1 MQFDLQRAF
10 PYPVLR
16 LGVND
21 YTDGEFQSV
30 VEFAPIG
37 DKPHIVFEAQFALSV
52 DEISALIRHGDA
64 KYVAVISCRDTYL
77 RRVLSTAKPN
87 VKTTFASGDLRGEV
101 QVFPYIV
108 AERQISDF
116 RCPLINKEF
125 GPGPFSFAPGAVIA
139 VDEPKAA
146 YIDRDLFKP
155 ITSVFELVKNES
167 IQGAEWRI
175 DSSGDH
181 VRIQVAPHMKEKI
194 DNFRNS
200 ARNRAILLNSI
211 YFAAV
216 MQCIRHI
223 ARGEEYDDRR
233 WARVIREQCHNH
245 HLNLD
250 SQDEYAVAQQLLQP
264 PLGMLDTYL
273 FDRSGE

>member
-1 MQFDLQRAF
+1 
-10 PYPVLR
+10 
-16 LGVND
+16 
-21 YTDGEFQSV
+21 
-30 VEFAPIG
+30 
-37 DKPHIVFEAQFALSV
+37 PHIVFEAQFASV

-167 IQGAEWRI
+167 IQ
-175 DSSGDH
+175 
-181 VRIQVAPHMKEKI
+181 
-194 DNFRNS
+194 
-200 ARNRAILLNSI
+200 
-211 YFAAV
+211 
-216 MQCIRHI
+216 
-223 ARGEEYDDRR
+223 
-233 WARVIREQCHNH
+233 
-245 HLNLD
+245 
-250 SQDEYAVAQQLLQP
+250 
-264 PLGMLDTYL
+264 
-273 FDRSGE
+273 